1 MRAVS
6 SSAVAG
12 ELTVGMAIEPS
23 KWPHKPFTLM
33 ASSKCIENA
42 VQFKPVTRSFGTK
55 EGRMS
60 VVVREVVDMINSV
73 LVYKAVYSPNKINY
87 EYNGEYKNECMFSK
101 YLTSVLVREAV
112 AKRLRGDKS
121 T

>member
-1 MRAVS
+1 
-6 SSAVAG
+6 
-12 ELTVGMAIEPS
+12 
-23 KWPHKPFTLM
+23 
-33 ASSKCIENA
+33 
-42 VQFKPVTRSFGTK
+42 
-55 EGRMS
+55 MS

-112 AKRLRGDKS
+112 AKRLRGGQILESDTCRNVK
-121 T
+121 